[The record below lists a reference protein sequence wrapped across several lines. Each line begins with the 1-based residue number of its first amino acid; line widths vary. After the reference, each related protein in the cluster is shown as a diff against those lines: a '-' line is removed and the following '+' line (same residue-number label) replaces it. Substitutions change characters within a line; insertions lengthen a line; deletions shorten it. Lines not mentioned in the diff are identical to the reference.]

1 MKSKSI
7 INIENIWNGRKK
19 YYSNHGEDLWE
30 KNRNGCLL
38 KELLW
43 CFQNSKKFDLHVPIL
58 KKTTHNTP
66 HNQTTKHIINKKK
79 PNFHW

>member
-30 KNRNGCLL
+30 KIETDVC
-38 KELLW
+38 
-43 CFQNSKKFDLHVPIL
+43 SKNYCGVFRTAKNLIYMFL
-58 KKTTHNTP
+58 
-66 HNQTTKHIINKKK
+66 
-79 PNFHW
+79 F